1 MILGIGTDIVD
12 VARVQRLLERWGER
26 FLNKILT
33 ADEKEYWLS
42 HENPAQYIAA
52 RFAAK
57 EATAKCFGYG
67 IGAKMEWKHIELR
80 RRETGQPYIQFS
92 SHALETF
99 CNLECDVH
107 VSVSHTR
114 DYATATTVVE
124 SWE

>member
-12 VARVQRLLERWGER
+12 VARVKSIYEKYGVR
-26 FLNKILT
+26 FLDKILT
-33 ADEKEYWLS
+33 PDEKEYCLS
-42 HENPAQYIAA
+42 HENPSQYIAA

-57 EATAKCFGYG
+57 EATAKCFGHG

-80 RRETGQPYIQFS
+80 RRESGQPYIQFS
-92 SHALETF
+92 KHALETF
-99 CNLECDVH
+99 CNLECDVY

-114 DYATATTVVE
+114 DYATATTIVE